1 MLTLSELQQF
11 VDQQV
16 PAGQPKAPS
25 EWQYFGD
32 TEPNTLLRQ
41 LLARRLLRAGELAQ
55 AERYFVEP
63 ALQQLAA
70 RYHDAIKQSQPNWL
84 SAIRQYL
91 GLPDVARATALF
103 QAASLTRQHGLEL
116 LGFELAPDYQVF
128 YGQFEFYQSP
138 EASPQQW
145 QIPLAEQQRISAS
158 SAVPDKRFHYRYLAA
173 ELAAQSADWLPHNSQ
188 AFAATLCHASTWL
201 INRDPALAQQYY
213 QRYLAQGPYVS
224 WGADIGIRCPAPDF
238 NSAATRASQNLQQE
252 FRQQR
257 WPLLSAGLF
266 GLILF
271 GGWWWRRRR

>member
-1 MLTLSELQQF
+1 M
-11 VDQQV
+11 
-16 PAGQPKAPS
+16 
-25 EWQYFGD
+25 
-32 TEPNTLLRQ
+32 
-41 LLARRLLRAGELAQ
+41 
-55 AERYFVEP
+55 
-63 ALQQLAA
+63 
-70 RYHDAIKQSQPNWL
+70 
-84 SAIRQYL
+84 
-91 GLPDVARATALF
+91 
-103 QAASLTRQHGLEL
+103 
-116 LGFELAPDYQVF
+116 F

-158 SAVPDKRFHYRYLAA
+158 SAVPEKRFHYRYLAA

-224 WGADIGIRCPAPDF
+224 WGADIGIRCPAPAF

-257 WPLLSAGLF
+257 WPLLSAGFCSASSCSAAGGGAAAAEIQDWPVAAVTVIFTRVRLQNLVSAIA
-266 GLILF
+266 GLD
-271 GGWWWRRRR
+271 